1 MRLSLAIVMCVST
14 QLLSGCVPQ
23 SPESPEAPRQERE
36 SGQTPMFS
44 LLTPPIN
51 GDVWKQYRRDIES
64 AHLLETPSLKALLS
78 SRRTLNR
85 VALEEDKQPQR
96 PKTERAL
103 LEFQGHAWKYAKATT
118 PEHYIQVGRSLGLAV
133 IDALSE
139 RSASGLPLVPRPTQE
154 DDTYASIVGTFAR
167 HAQTA
172 GLLPLPSPGLNER
185 CKLQAIFMKNW
196 SQGIDHRVSTEDY
209 ERPME
214 RICWLRWQVERH
226 EAPSIE
232 GQLEALAELSVQP
245 DYPTHYNRGVLLL
258 RAARRVESMQSFR
271 RSTRAEAHEAMKQ
284 LNGPPAP

>member
-1 MRLSLAIVMCVST
+1 MPLKKT
-14 QLLSGCVPQ
+14 N
-23 SPESPEAPRQERE
+23 SPK
-36 SGQTPMFS
+36 
-44 LLTPPIN
+44 
-51 GDVWKQYRRDIES
+51 D
-64 AHLLETPSLKALLS
+64 
-78 SRRTLNR
+78 
-85 VALEEDKQPQR
+85 QR
-96 PKTERAL
+96 PRRS

-245 DYPTHYNRGVLLL
+245 DYPTHYNRGSFLL
-258 RAARRVESMQSFR
+258 RAARGLNLCNHSDGRLGPK
-271 RSTRAEAHEAMKQ
+271 HYEAMKQ
-284 LNGPPAP
+284 LNGPPPHECLI